1 MTITVAIIC
10 PVCHQPTSSNLEECS
25 CCHASLHLI
34 PHSKPISPVIGKLS
48 LSWSSWPARDDHSRN
63 NSLTILLDGYP
74 EGVRVPSDRPILIG
88 QHLDSSHGVNGG
100 TLVDLK
106 SYNAE
111 SKGVDRTHALVFEVD
126 QRMVLYDM
134 NSRNGT
140 WVNGHWLAP
149 GQFAPLTTQNRIRLG
164 RLSLQVIVAGLV
176 Y

>member
-10 PVCHQPTSSNLEECS
+10 PVCHQPTSSSLEECS
-25 CCHASLHLI
+25 CCHASLDLI
-34 PHSKPISPVIGKLS
+34 SRSKPISPVRGKLS
-48 LSWSSWPARDDHSRN
+48 LPRSGWPERDDHSRN

-74 EGVRVPSDRPILIG
+74 DGVRVPSSRPILIG
-88 QHLDSSHGVNGG
+88 RHLDSSHGVNGG
-100 TLVDLK
+100 ALVDLK
-106 SYNAE
+106 SYDAE
-111 SKGVDRTHALVFEVD
+111 SKGVDRTHALVFEAD

-140 WVNGHWLAP
+140 WVNGLWVAP
-149 GQFAPLTTQNRIRLG
+149 GQFTLLTTQNRIRLG